1 MSEQVEQHGQATLL
15 DITTKEFD
23 PYWVDQNQP
32 LQIPNNPLHF
42 KAHSLQ
48 VLLDLLRTQ
57 AKKNPAQF
65 NSKNYIDALNEFT
78 KCIQAIKDGRD
89 EILDEGGMG
98 EVGNGGTTPSDSQ
111 AEPISMD
118 S

>member
-1 MSEQVEQHGQATLL
+1 MEEDDQQGQTTLL
-15 DITTKEFD
+15 DTSSKEFD

-32 LQIPNNPLHF
+32 LKIPNNPLHF

-65 NSKNYIDALNEFT
+65 NSKNYIEALNEFT
-78 KCIQAIKDGRD
+78 KCIQAIKDGKN
-89 EILDEGGMG
+89 EILDTSGVG
-98 EVGNGGTTPSDSQ
+98 EIGQPSPAAEDGDI
-111 AEPISMD
+111 EPISMD